1 MLETGK
7 FLSAKTSFCL
17 QRLSKATKAS
27 KGQNLTQHLWFGWLF
42 ILNIRAVKRH
52 SGSLACN
59 GNEMSNVCL
68 TTVNSTTAF
77 LLNHP
82 SVAPMYSYNIF
93 TNTWSKNYQQIPI
106 SNVNGQIISCVL
118 YQGKNYQRYRLFFV
132 SNTRFCINLPL
143 ILIQLQ
149 RNPCSDI
156 RLVLW
161 FWKSW

>member
-1 MLETGK
+1 MV
-7 FLSAKTSFCL
+7 
-17 QRLSKATKAS
+17 
-27 KGQNLTQHLWFGWLF
+27 WLVVYHF
-42 ILNIRAVKRH
+42 RAMKKH
-52 SGSLACN
+52 SGSLDCTDY
-59 GNEMSNVCL
+59 EMLSMCL

-77 LLNHP
+77 LLNYP
-82 SVAPMYSYNIF
+82 SLAPMYSYNIF
-93 TNTWSKNYQQIPI
+93 TNTWSKKYQQIPI
-106 SNVNGQIISCVL
+106 SNLYAQIISCVL

-161 FWKSW
+161 F